1 MNVYNYTLLVLPWP
15 YMYVCIYTHTYMYV
29 CVYTVYISIEL
40 LYLNIGLYFSPWL
53 IVLGVSSSEL
63 FTNHLLIV

>member
-1 MNVYNYTLLVLPWP
+1 
-15 YMYVCIYTHTYMYV
+15 MYVCMYTHTYMYV
-29 CVYTVYISIEL
+29 CTYTVYVSIEL